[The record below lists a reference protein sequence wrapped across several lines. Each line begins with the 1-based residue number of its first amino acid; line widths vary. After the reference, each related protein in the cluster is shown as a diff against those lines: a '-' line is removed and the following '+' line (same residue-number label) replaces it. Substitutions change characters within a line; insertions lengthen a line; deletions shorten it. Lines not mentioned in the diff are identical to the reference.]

1 MTHGKGNVV
10 PASGSFNS
18 SFYSYGGNPNGN
30 VTAANKGDFCIDTST
45 PAIWQATA
53 MGNTSWITANAGGSV
68 QLLSF
73 PFAFD
78 TPNLTAG
85 AILYTPNTG
94 DILYN
99 AWIEVT
105 TPWNGDT
112 PQADIGL
119 WNTLPDTPSGFVN
132 GLISSSESQS
142 LIDMTHGDGDPAS
155 NGMLMNFGQWGS
167 LDANVASAHLRSLPA
182 KFLTDTPVSVVVSQ
196 SGTSGG
202 LDVGASQG
210 AAILHLIVGNTTS
223 VAGGSAPGYQQV
235 TFSYNGNGPFVADC
249 MVGEGW
255 DPTAGGFITG
265 QFPIEAYF
273 GPQSPGS
280 PLTFGGTAYI
290 DSTGIVQ
297 TFMLIQA
304 GMGGAIITFDN
315 AGAQVQTYLD
325 TPYLGSNAGINIV
338 DHSASG
344 INITENG
351 VGGITMTGGDSVVSM
366 LSGQN
371 GTTPTEIVMN
381 GANGIVYF
389 SGQTLELQLPNQGVY
404 FYTANTP
411 DDLTTANQS
420 GSFGFTSQPHYYGGS
435 TFNKGHIYSWDATY
449 DQWAPITQNIGYLE
463 VRADYNGTA
472 TFNGDTPVTNV
483 SPYWSD
489 QPVSLVSN
497 ASPTGYAMSP
507 LATLSPGTSIQVYL
521 SPHFTLLA
529 TGNAATPNWNYVD
542 ANGTLVIWDAT
553 GTNLL
558 SAYWYFN
565 AIQSDTAN
573 FTVDLTQQNLIGTD
587 LSLVSNNQIMTTAG
601 GIYNISIQANCSWD

>member
-10 PASGSFNS
+10 PASGSFSS

-30 VTAANKGDFCIDTST
+30 ITAANKGDFCIDTST

-85 AILYTPNTG
+85 AILYTPNAG

-142 LIDMTHGDGDPAS
+142 LIDMTHGDTDPAS

-210 AAILHLIVGNTTS
+210 AAILHLVIGNTSS
-223 VAGGSAPGYQQV
+223 VSGGSIPGYQQV
-235 TFSYNGNGPFVADC
+235 TCTYNGSAPFVADC
-249 MVGEGW
+249 LVGEGYNPNG
-255 DPTAGGFITG
+255 DNYLFG
-265 QFPIEAYF
+265 QFPIEPIF
-273 GPQSPGS
+273 GPQYPGY
-280 PLTFGGTAYI
+280 A
-290 DSTGIVQ
+290 Q
-297 TFMLIQA
+297 TFPATVYRDNTGVITTFMYQVA
-304 GMGGAIITFDN
+304 GMGGYIACFGADGSPTGIGVQNLNFSNTNGLYLTDN
-315 AGAQVQTYLD
+315 
-325 TPYLGSNAGINIV
+325 S
-338 DHSASG
+338 SSG

-351 VGGITMTGGDSVVSM
+351 SGGITMTGGDSVVSM
-366 LSGQN
+366 LAGQN
-371 GTTPTEIVMN
+371 GTTPTEIAMN
-381 GANGIVYF
+381 GANGFVYF
-389 SGQTLELQLPNQGVY
+389 SGQTLQLQLPNQGVY

-411 DDLTTANQS
+411 DNLTTANQS

-472 TFNGDTPVTNV
+472 TFNGDTPVINV
-483 SPYWSD
+483 SPYWPD
-489 QPVSLVSN
+489 QPVGLVSN
-497 ASPTGYAMSP
+497 ASPTGYSMSP
-507 LATLSPGTSIQVYL
+507 LATLNPGTSIQVYL

-529 TGNAATPNWNYVD
+529 TGNSATPNWDYVD

-553 GTNLL
+553 GDNLL
-558 SAYWYFN
+558 SAYWSFN
-565 AIQSDTAN
+565 VIQSDTAN

-587 LSLVSNNQIMTTAG
+587 LSLVNNNQIMTTAG